1 MKITLK
7 PMCVTATLAEKML
20 GSEVRGRWIV
30 GTLTAL
36 LTGVICAGL
45 VRPQGVEASV
55 GGATRGIVEIRTVGV
70 GDPGNAPVGV
80 VPFQGPPEQGIYQ
93 NCSSAPPGCVLVG
106 GVGYAYQL
114 GELEITVG
122 QYVEFLNTV
131 DPTGTDRHD
140 LYTDL
145 MSPSSWPKYG
155 SITRSMGPGVGPGQH
170 YSVAYPQWSNKPF
183 GFANFLRAARFVN
196 SLFNGDVLSRTES
209 SASGFDYVTYR
220 VRLSRETD
228 QGMYDLR
235 PGKRRAATRSHSTG
249 FVLPSQDE
257 WIKGAYFDPSGGGT
271 FSYWQYPTG
280 PFEPPSASSL
290 NPDNGD
296 VVNAA
301 TQPLSTYSPD
311 GPDAPPGTFPTWCP
325 PQAGQT
331 ACDTV
336 NPLGL
341 PPAAYRS
348 IYQGNLST
356 VGQALTTSPW
366 GTLDQGGNAVEWT
379 DTIAP
384 SPFGPEDARVWRRLH
399 GGVANA
405 SKFQLWISA
414 TGLQPQDIVYLA
426 NTYPWLGFRVGV
438 IGNLDG

>member
-131 DPTGTDRHD
+131 DPAGTNAHD

-170 YSVAYPQWSNKPF
+170 YSVAFPQWTNKPF

-196 SLFNGDVLSRTES
+196 SLFNGEVLLRTES
-209 SASGFDYVTYR
+209 SATGFDYVTYR

-311 GPDAPPGTFPTWCP
+311 GPNAPPGTFPTWCP

-341 PPAAYRS
+341 PPAAYQS